1 MSQNSSPI
9 MKIPVCIL
17 LTKNEQL
24 ADWKIDGSATAM
36 DNMFQLLFIKQC
48 NALHENLPELFEE
61 TNDYA
66 ELLLTISYNDHNG
79 VLYKLVHDIPEEY
92 FDIESED
99 GNGQVEIIG
108 WMYQYYNTERK
119 DEVFSRPKSA
129 KIQKEDIPAATQLFT
144 PDWIVRYMVENSLG
158 RLWIE
163 KLIANGDIRSEKD
176 IAEEFNWKYYS

>member
-1 MSQNSSPI
+1 MRVLSSGERVNEPEFVTHYEDTSLDF
-9 MKIPVCIL
+9 KD
-17 LTKNEQL
+17 KEREQL
-24 ADWKIDGSATAM
+24 ASWKLDGSATAM
-36 DNMFQLLFIKQC
+36 ENMFQLLFIKQC
-48 NALHENLPELFEE
+48 NALHENLPELFEK

-66 ELLLTISYNDHNG
+66 ELLLTISYNDPNG

-92 FDIESED
+92 FNIESED

-158 RLWIE
+158 GFGLR
-163 KLIANGDIRSEKD
+163 N
-176 IAEEFNWKYYS
+176 